1 MNMFSA
7 LLQRTFGP
15 APDTTER
22 NIRSLY
28 LEIAFASI
36 LSAIV
41 SFNSAFA
48 IRLGASNEVVALL
61 TSGPALVAAI
71 FSIPSARFLRTRTN
85 HKPWIFNALLL
96 MRIGYL
102 VVPLLPL
109 LIADQQVAATWF
121 VIWIVLLNIPA
132 IFFTNGFQAMLAD
145 VIPEKR
151 RSFVFSRRSIILAI
165 GVAIMSTA
173 VGFYLEAQKDS
184 FPVNYQIMYVFG
196 VLTVLGSSYY
206 LNKLTVPPATH
217 RPTRRNLRVQD
228 VQTLAEDKPIRMTPP
243 IRRMLINMGV
253 YQIGLT
259 IAASLFNVWYINRL
273 HANDQWLGVNSAVA
287 NIGVII
293 GYILW
298 ERWLRRHSFG
308 WGMRTAS
315 LFTCLFPISV
325 ALFPDLNIILFTNF
339 LVNIMHPGVDLSS
352 MNTMLNLAEPAER
365 AVVMSWYN
373 SMVSV
378 VAFLGPL
385 IGAWLAGFVVID
397 IPGVMLIAGLFR
409 IIGSLLFRFNSVE
422 PESTIEPS
430 VAAKA

>member
-1 MNMFSA
+1 MLTA
-7 LLQRTFGP
+7 LLQRTFRP
-15 APDTTER
+15 SQDTTER
-22 NIRSLY
+22 NIRYLY

-36 LSAIV
+36 LASIV

-71 FSIPSARFLRTRTN
+71 FSIPSARFLQSRSN

-96 MRIGYL
+96 MRLGYL
-102 VVPLLPL
+102 LVPLLPL
-109 LIADQQVAATWF
+109 LIADQKVAATWF

-165 GVAIMSTA
+165 GVAIMSMV
-173 VGFYLEAQKDS
+173 VGYFLEAQKGI
-184 FPVNYQIMYVFG
+184 FPLNYQVMYVFG

-206 LNKLTVPPATH
+206 LNKISVPNPAH

-228 VQTLAEDKPIRMTPP
+228 VQALTEDKPIRLSPP
-243 IRRMLINMGV
+243 IRRMLMNMAV

-259 IAASLFNVWYINRL
+259 IAASLFNVYYINHL
-273 HANDQWLGVNSAVA
+273 KATDEWLGVNSAVA

-293 GYILW
+293 GYVMW
-298 ERWLRRHSFG
+298 ERLLRRHSFG
-308 WGMRTAS
+308 WGIRTAT
-315 LFTCLFPISV
+315 LFTWIFPVSVGLFPN
-325 ALFPDLNIILFTNF
+325 LNIILFTNF
-339 LVNIMHPGVDLSS
+339 FVNIMHPGVDLSS

-365 AVVMSWYN
+365 AVIMSWYN
-373 SMVSV
+373 SMLNVM
-378 VAFLGPL
+378 AFLCPL
-385 IGAWLAGFVVID
+385 IGAWLAGFISID
-397 IPGVMLIAGLFR
+397 IPGVMFIAGAFR
-409 IIGSLLFRFNSVE
+409 ILGSLLFRYNRVETEDAAEASV
-422 PESTIEPS
+422 T
-430 VAAKA
+430 AKA

>member
-1 MNMFSA
+1 MNMLTA
-7 LLQRTFGP
+7 LLQRTFRP
-15 APDTTER
+15 AQDTTER
-22 NIRSLY
+22 NIRNLY

-36 LSAIV
+36 LASIV

-71 FSIPSARFLRTRTN
+71 FSIPSARFLLTRT
-85 HKPWIFNALLL
+85 HRKPWIFNALLL
-96 MRIGYL
+96 MRLGYL

-109 LIADQQVAATWF
+109 LILDQKVAATWF
-121 VIWIVLLNIPA
+121 VLWIVVLNIPA

-173 VGFYLEAQKDS
+173 VGYYLEAQRAS
-184 FPVNYQIMYVFG
+184 FPINYQVMYLFG
-196 VLTVLGSSYY
+196 VITVLGSSYY
-206 LNKLTVPPATH
+206 LNKISVPTSEQ

-228 VQTLAEDKPIRMTPP
+228 VQALPEVKPIRLSPP

-259 IAASLFNVWYINRL
+259 IAASLFNVWYINHL
-273 HANDQWLGVNSAVA
+273 HATDEWLGINSAIA

-293 GYILW
+293 GYLFW
-298 ERWLRRHSFG
+298 ERMLRRHSFG

-325 ALFPDLNIILFTNF
+325 GLFPNLNIILFTNF

-373 SMVSV
+373 SLVNVM
-378 VAFLGPL
+378 AFLCPL
-385 IGAWLAGFVVID
+385 IGAWLAGFVNID
-397 IPGVMLIAGLFR
+397 IPGVMIIAGVFR
-409 IIGSLLFRFNSVE
+409 ILGSLLFRFNRVE
-422 PESTIEPS
+422 VETTPDPPVT
-430 VAAKA
+430 AKA